1 MPGKLEERD
10 LFLCASSVLFC
21 KAMIEASPF
30 SSLEHARSFARD
42 LWFNKLPIQSWLDT
56 FSAHMHLCD
65 AITIA
70 RGDIRT
76 GLLQFATKYRK
87 KFGFGFVTSTNLHCS
102 QQILEEVQARYQNSL
117 QVELETASREEFTL
131 IERGLTKLWERLSR
145 EKTQDVSEETGEVV
159 QDSILEEDVAPDS
172 SDKVVSKGHQ
182 PSIITFDFN
191 KSPEE
196 NDIC

>member
-1 MPGKLEERD
+1 
-10 LFLCASSVLFC
+10 
-21 KAMIEASPF
+21 
-30 SSLEHARSFARD
+30 
-42 LWFNKLPIQSWLDT
+42 
-56 FSAHMHLCD
+56 
-65 AITIA
+65 
-70 RGDIRT
+70 
-76 GLLQFATKYRK
+76 
-87 KFGFGFVTSTNLHCS
+87 
-102 QQILEEVQARYQNSL
+102 
-117 QVELETASREEFTL
+117 
-131 IERGLTKLWERLSR
+131 LSR